1 MKSDKLVI
9 TRPRASRSRSGTL
22 LLAAVILMA
31 ATLPGCAIFKKF
43 DMVEI
48 HQEAAARQHRNPVIL
63 IHGFIGS
70 KLRNAK
76 THEDVW
82 GRFVNAVKRGKTDDL
97 SLPIDSTDLA
107 SNRDSLVPYAIYESV
122 AGVKFYG
129 ALLDALRDVGG
140 YRLGDINNPKPGDT
154 LYIYNYDWR
163 RDNVESAAGL
173 GRAILQIK
181 ARLHAPGMRFDIVAH
196 SMGGLVA
203 QYYLKYGAEDVLAPG
218 KAPQVTYAGAP
229 NIGRMI
235 LIGTPLHG
243 TMSAFRILNTGFSRT
258 MSPAAVFTMPAIYQL
273 LPLDG
278 HGHVVDTQGREV
290 EADLYDADDW
300 IRYGW
305 SVFNPRT
312 DARRQLFPGEGA
324 RPASE
329 GADAEEVK
337 MGRFLQAVLDRAR
350 AFHAALEA
358 EAEGGSPVPVHLFGS
373 DCIPTLNCAVMKHTA
388 AGPITMFDDENSKDR
403 EARQLD
409 KVMLVPG
416 DGTVTA
422 GSLLAIAS
430 DRYGANETESKRRAF
445 ASTFFFCESHGFLPA
460 NRGFQDNLFHVLF
473 NSPER
478 AAPVARVVGAQ

>member
-1 MKSDKLVI
+1 VKSDNLVI
-9 TRPRASRSRSGTL
+9 TRPRASRSWSVTFL
-22 LLAAVILMA
+22 LLAVTFGVS
-31 ATLPGCAIFKKF
+31 TLPGCAIFRKF

-48 HQEAAARQHRNPVIL
+48 HQEAASRQQRNPIIF

-70 KLRNAK
+70 KLRNAR

-82 GRFVNAVKRGKTDDL
+82 GQFVNAIKRGKTDDL
-97 SLPIDSTDLA
+97 SLPIDSPDLA

-129 ALLDALRDVGG
+129 AILDALRDVGG
-140 YRLGDINNPKPGDT
+140 YRLGDIDNPKPGDT
-154 LYIYNYDWR
+154 LFLYNYDWR

-181 ARLHAPGMRFDIVAH
+181 ARLRAPDMRFDIVAH

-203 QYYLKYGAEDVLAPG
+203 QYYLKYGSEDVLSQESP
-218 KAPQVTYAGAP
+218 PRVTYAGAP
-229 NIGRMI
+229 HIGRMV
-235 LIGTPLHG
+235 LIGTPLRG

-278 HGHVVDTQGREV
+278 RGHLIDPQGRVV

-300 IRYGW
+300 VRYRW
-305 SVFNPRT
+305 SVFNPGV
-312 DARRQLFPGEGA
+312 DGRRQLFAVDGA

-329 GADAEEVK
+329 GRDADELK
-337 MGRFLQAVLDRAR
+337 MGRFLQVALDRAR
-350 AFHAALEA
+350 AFHVALEA

-373 DCIPTLNCAVMKHTA
+373 DCIPTLNYAVMKRTA
-388 AGPITMFDDENSKDR
+388 AGPVTMFDDESSKDR

-422 GSLLAIAS
+422 DSLLGIAS
-430 DRYGANETESKRRAF
+430 DEDGTYDTESKRRGF
-445 ASTFFFCESHGFLPA
+445 ASTFFFCETHGFLPA